1 LTKHSLRLAIITTHP
16 IQYNAPLFRL
26 LSERKII
33 DLKVFYTW
41 GQSKDEV
48 YDAKFGIIRSWDIPL
63 TKGYEHEFVHNSS
76 KQPDSN
82 RFWGIVNPRLQ
93 QKIKAWQP
101 DAVLVYRWSVY
112 SHFKLMQQLGGSPK
126 LFFRGD
132 SHLKNKKKGASLFFK
147 TMILKFIFRKVDK
160 AFYVGEYNR
169 QYFLK
174 YGLQNQQLIAA
185 PHAID
190 NSRFNSNAAQ
200 WELQATAERRKL
212 QIPDNAVVF
221 LYAGK
226 FYELKQLD
234 VLIHV
239 FKQVKNHLYRLLLIG
254 NGEQENMLKELAK
267 EDDRIIFQSFKN
279 QSDMPW
285 VYRMADVLVLPSKSE
300 TWGLAVNEAMACGR
314 AAIVSDQCG
323 CAPELIVQGQ
333 TGFVFKSGS
342 EQELLF
348 CLQQFAEK
356 QKAEAMG
363 KLALKHIEQFS
374 LENIAEVIE
383 KEVMA

>member
-1 LTKHSLRLAIITTHP
+1 MTKHSQRLAIITTHP

-26 LSERKII
+26 LSQRKNI

-63 TKGYEHEFVHNSS
+63 TEGYEHEFVDNSS

-82 RFWGIVNPRLQ
+82 RFWGIVNPGLQ

-112 SHFKLMQQLGGSPK
+112 SHFKIMQQLGGSPK

-132 SHLKNKKKGASLFFK
+132 SHLKNKKKGVSLFFQ
-147 TMILKFIFRKVDK
+147 TMILKFIFRKVEK

-169 QYFLK
+169 RYFLK
-174 YGLQNQQLIAA
+174 YGLKKQQLIAA

-190 NSRFNSNAAQ
+190 NSRFAFNALQ
-200 WELQATAERRKL
+200 WELQAEAERKKL
-212 QIPDNAVVF
+212 EIPEEAIVF

-234 VLIHV
+234 VLINV
-239 FKQVKNHLYRLLLIG
+239 FKQVKNHLYRLLFVG
-254 NGEQENMLKELAK
+254 SGEQELMLKELAK
-267 EDDRIIFQSFKN
+267 EDDRIVFQSFKN

-285 VYRMADVLVLPSKSE
+285 VYRMANVLVLPSKSE

-348 CLQQFAEK
+348 CLQQFADK
-356 QKAEAMG
+356 QKAEEMG
-363 KLALKHIEQFS
+363 KSALKHIEQFS
-374 LENIAEVIE
+374 LERVAEVIE
-383 KEVMA
+383 REVIA

>member
-1 LTKHSLRLAIITTHP
+1 MKKGLPRLAIITTHP

-33 DLKVFYTW
+33 DVKVFYTW
-41 GQSKDEV
+41 GQSKDGV
-48 YDAKFGIIRSWDIPL
+48 FDARFGIMRSWDIPL
-63 TKGYEHEFVHNSS
+63 TDGYKHEFVYNSS

-82 RFWGIVNPRLQ
+82 RFWGIVNPGLRK
-93 QKIKAWQP
+93 KINEWQP
-101 DAVLVYRWSVY
+101 NAVLLYRWSVF
-112 SHFKLMQQLGGSPK
+112 SHFKLMQQLGGLPK

-132 SHLKNKKKGASLFFK
+132 SHLKNKKKGASLFFQ
-147 TMILKFIFRKVDK
+147 TLILRFIFRNVDK

-174 YGLQNQQLIAA
+174 YGLNEQQLTAA

-190 NSRFNSNAAQ
+190 NSRFSFNSIQ
-200 WELQATAERRKL
+200 WELQAAAERKKL
-212 QIPDNAVVF
+212 DIPGDAIVF

-226 FYELKQLD
+226 FYGLKQLD
-234 VLIHV
+234 VLINV
-239 FKQVKNHLYRLLLIG
+239 FKQVKNHLYRLVLVG
-254 NGEQENMLKELAK
+254 SGEQEHMLKELAK
-267 EDDRIIFQSFKN
+267 EDDRIIFQPFKN
-279 QSDMPW
+279 QSEMPW
-285 VYRMADVLVLPSKSE
+285 VYRMADVFVLPSNSE

-323 CAPELIVQGQ
+323 CAPELIVKGQ

-348 CLQQFAEK
+348 CLQQFADK
-356 QKAEAMG
+356 KKATEMG
-363 KLALKHIEQFS
+363 QLALKHIEQFS
-374 LENIAEVIE
+374 LEKIAEVIE
-383 KEVMA
+383 REVTA